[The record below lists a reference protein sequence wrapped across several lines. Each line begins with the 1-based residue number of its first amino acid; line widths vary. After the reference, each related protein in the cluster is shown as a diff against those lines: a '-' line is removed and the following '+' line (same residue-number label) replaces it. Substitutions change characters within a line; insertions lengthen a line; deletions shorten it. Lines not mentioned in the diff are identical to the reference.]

1 MCDQCHSARDQY
13 CFSSPPMPTNLR
25 EFSSAGFRLRS
36 VRWRKA
42 ESEPDFPDFP
52 AQVRDQQGD
61 VVGQPLTSV
70 PEFMTLSRIEFT
82 A

>member
-1 MCDQCHSARDQY
+1 MCGQCHSARDQY
-13 CFSSPPMPTNLR
+13 CFSSPPMPTSLR
-25 EFSSAGFRLRS
+25 EFSSTGFRLRS

-52 AQVRDQQGD
+52 AQVRDHQDD
-61 VVGQPLTSV
+61 VLGQPLTAV
-70 PEFMTLSRIEFT
+70 TEFMTLSSTEFT